1 LRSLVRAL
9 LARKWRWTAVLPR
22 VRVGLNYVVSYQRH
36 LRESGDE
43 PEVVTRVS
51 EWRQSQLVVKGIEIY
66 SEFVVSVLAANN
78 VGTAPRESVE
88 RTIGHSGEEG
98 MIRNI
103 LRHTTGE
110 GDTWELSQ
118 RVRAPKT
125 FLHQGIL
132 CS

>member
-1 LRSLVRAL
+1 
-9 LARKWRWTAVLPR
+9 

-51 EWRQSQLVVKGIEIY
+51 EWRQSQLVVNGIEIY
-66 SEFVVSVLAANN
+66 SEFVVSVLAANS

-103 LRHTTGE
+103 LRRTTGE
-110 GDTWELSQ
+110 GDTWELLQ